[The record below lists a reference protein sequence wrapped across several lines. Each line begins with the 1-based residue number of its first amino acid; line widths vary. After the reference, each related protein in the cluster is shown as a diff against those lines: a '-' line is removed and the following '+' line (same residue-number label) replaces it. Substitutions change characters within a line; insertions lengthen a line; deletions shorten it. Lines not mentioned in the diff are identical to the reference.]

1 MEQFLITE
9 RRCKICMSDLRPE
22 IDQLLLGDERRE
34 DGELYRYQDIVT
46 WAADRDLN
54 ITEAGLS
61 RHRTNHVQ
69 PAVMA
74 AIESQKYM
82 DAIAQATGRKLSVH
96 SAVANVIASKTLRQ
110 LNDLEFSELNPERVL
125 RVALRAAEV
134 SLKLEQA
141 ERGLAAEVVE
151 RVDEKLKASGLQPE
165 TLEQI
170 RTELYGLT
178 G

>member
-9 RRCKICMSDLRPE
+9 RRCKICMSDHRAD

-34 DGELYRYQDIVT
+34 DGELYRYVDIVA
-46 WAADRDLN
+46 WAADRGLS

-82 DAIAQATGRKLSVH
+82 DAIAQATGRQLSIH

-110 LNDLEFSELNPERVL
+110 LNDLEFSEMNPERVL

-151 RVDEKLKASGLQPE
+151 RVDEKLKKAGLQPE